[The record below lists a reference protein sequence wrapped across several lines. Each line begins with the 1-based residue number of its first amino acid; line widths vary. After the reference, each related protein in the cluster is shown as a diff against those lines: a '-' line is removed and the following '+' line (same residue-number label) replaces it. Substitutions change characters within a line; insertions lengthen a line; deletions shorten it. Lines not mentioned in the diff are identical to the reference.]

1 MRSEKAVGNH
11 LIPVLF
17 MGTFGI
23 LCTETGVIGIL
34 PQIAARFGVGVTEA
48 GLLVSLFALAVAV
61 SGATLPAALSKVNRK
76 TVMLAVLGAF
86 ALGNVAFAFAPTFE
100 VALAARILPAFLH
113 PVYCSAAFA
122 LAASSTSEEEAP
134 RATSKVMMGVS
145 LGMVAGVPLSSLL
158 ANASSVQTVMLAF
171 AAVNAVAFAG
181 TLLLVKPLPVA
192 QKMSYAA
199 QVSSVKNPRAVVS
212 LVATACIQAAIF
224 ATYAY
229 VAAYLGEVVGLA
241 GEAQSALLLGFGI
254 ASLAGN
260 YLAGRLLSKA
270 ARATLLAFPAV
281 VLAVYALLFF
291 GAGAAALAVA
301 AVVLWGLVYGF
312 GNNVQQFATSTSM
325 PDAPDF
331 ANGLFISF
339 GNIGIAVGTAAGG
352 AALAA
357 FGPQA
362 TVGASV
368 LFVILS
374 AASLFARSRFDA
386 RPLAEGAP
394 GRLEQASTR

>member
-145 LGMVAGVPLSSLL
+145 LSSLL
-158 ANASSVQTVMLAF
+158 ANASSVQTVMLVF
-171 AAVNAVAFAG
+171 AAVNVVAFAG

-229 VAAYLGEVVGLA
+229 VAAYLGEVVGLE

-270 ARATLLAFPAV
+270 ARATLLAFPAA

-291 GAGAAALAVA
+291 GVGAAALAVA
-301 AVVLWGLVYGF
+301 AVVLGGLVYGV
-312 GNNVQQFATSTSM
+312 GHNVQQFATSTSM

-386 RPLAEGAP
+386 RRLVEGAP